1 MTGIRGLRGLY
12 FRFLPAS
19 IRSLA
24 SAAQQPM
31 VVNSYLD
38 QWVKIWDVCL
48 KSVPILNI
56 YGIIYCDHHIFFSWI
71 DLNYL
76 GSSYMNDQLK
86 NRSFRW
92 VCIAIFSTKK
102 FKQFAG
108 LFPREILARAISTE
122 KARDKIIAIAQ
133 PAHLPLKKW
142 GSFFCCTTGEV
153 EIKTHKIQ
161 PINSLWGGRF
171 CGQQI

>member
-122 KARDKIIAIAQ
+122 RPEIRSS
-133 PAHLPLKKW
+133 PLPNLPICHWKSE
-142 GSFFCCTTGEV
+142 GLFFAV
-153 EIKTHKIQ
+153 LQVRWKSKPIKFNQ
-161 PINSLWGGRF
+161 
-171 CGQQI
+171 